1 MDKMKNTYEVL
12 RECKVNVATGL
23 SAYEAAKRLRQN
35 GTNELESKKKPTMVQ
50 LFIEQLLEPMVL
62 ILLAAAVLSLFMKEY
77 LDVAMI
83 VAVVIV
89 NALIG
94 VIQEYKAEQAMEA
107 LQELTRPKA
116 FVKRDGL
123 IHEVEARELV
133 VGDIVLLEAGNRVPA
148 DLRLIES
155 RNLKVEESLLTGESE
170 AVEKSHEW
178 YCEKPV
184 ELQEQKNMVFMSTFV
199 TYGSA
204 LGVVVACGMDSE
216 VGKVEI
222 GRASCRERV

>member
-133 VGDIVLLEAGNRVPA
+133 VGDIVLLNRVPA

-184 ELQEQKNMVFMSTFV
+184 ELQEQKNMVFMQ
-199 TYGSA
+199 
-204 LGVVVACGMDSE
+204 
-216 VGKVEI
+216 
-222 GRASCRERV
+222 RVMV

>member
-77 LDVAMI
+77 LDVVMI

-116 FVKRDGL
+116 FVKRDG
-123 IHEVEARELV
+123 
-133 VGDIVLLEAGNRVPA
+133 
-148 DLRLIES
+148 
-155 RNLKVEESLLTGESE
+155 
-170 AVEKSHEW
+170 
-178 YCEKPV
+178 
-184 ELQEQKNMVFMSTFV
+184 
-199 TYGSA
+199 
-204 LGVVVACGMDSE
+204 
-216 VGKVEI
+216 
-222 GRASCRERV
+222 